1 MTQWSCNS
9 QTGRGDKKVAGYFWF
24 VTSVK
29 VRKKKKNSFCSLS
42 EDSEPVCTSFTV
54 SLFLESLGFSTS
66 VGIKRRSCSS
76 WTRTQA
82 FKVCEIQRKLLPDNE
97 RSGQS
102 LTSFAGRNLLS
113 PSLWYFI
120 IVILYVTYI
129 TAGPALADVTQGF
142 LRWSAAYLVCRR
154 MTLTDHPFYCVFDF
168 FYEKLL
174 ISIYNTLKPIN
185 IVDEVG
191 PK

>member
-1 MTQWSCNS
+1 MTFRESCS
-9 QTGRGDKKVAGYFWF
+9 QTTSEVDK
-24 VTSVK
+24 
-29 VRKKKKNSFCSLS
+29 
-42 EDSEPVCTSFTV
+42 V
-54 SLFLESLGFSTS
+54 SLPLQEGTSSLRHYH
-66 VGIKRRSCSS
+66 I
-76 WTRTQA
+76 
-82 FKVCEIQRKLLPDNE
+82 
-97 RSGQS
+97 
-102 LTSFAGRNLLS
+102 
-113 PSLWYFI
+113 FI

-168 FYEKLL
+168 FYKKLL
-174 ISIYNTLKPIN
+174 ISIYNNLKPIN

>member
-154 MTLTDHPFYCVFDF
+154 MIDRPPV
-168 FYEKLL
+168 LL
-174 ISIYNTLKPIN
+174 W
-185 IVDEVG
+185 V
-191 PK
+191 